1 MRASARARRPGS
13 RARPAHMRRP
23 LPRAASGG
31 ASPVACARVLQ
42 SGRVPLDIARR
53 RTKIPFSTRS
63 PRLLNGQTG
72 RYEKES
78 DANYAQVQNRE
89 QEAARPHDQL
99 HLHEPRDLPARA
111 HLERVAT
118 RWTSCTSRSLTDKD
132 IQLSKD
138 ELGIRVAFDKDAR
151 TVTVSDSGLG
161 MTKDELDRNLGTIAH
176 SDSMEFKADNADA
189 QGDDVDII
197 GQFGV
202 GFYSAFMVA
211 SKVRVVSKA
220 YGSDEAWAWES
231 DGVEGYTIERGP
243 ARGPRHR
250 RHPHAEGQHR
260 RRQLRHV
267 PQRVRLA
274 EPHQALQQLRALP
287 RADGSVEDARAA
299 QARGRRR
306 RLQTRVRGLHRG
318 RDHQLDDP
326 HLEAQQVR
334 GHRRGV
340 QRVLQDRLPR
350 LHRPGAHVQHPRR
363 GRAQLRRAAVH
374 PRPRAVR
381 PVQQGLQEGPG
392 AVQLQRPDHGE
403 VRGAAARPLQLRARR
418 GGQPGPAA
426 EHQPRDAAAQQPA
439 AAPSRRRSRRRSRPS

>member
-23 LPRAASGG
+23 LPRTASGTRACRPLPRAASGG
-31 ASPVACARVLQ
+31 ALPVACARVLQ
-42 SGRVPLDIARR
+42 SGCVPLDIVPR

-111 HLERVAT
+111 HLERVGRGGQAVLPQPH
-118 RWTSCTSRSLTDKD
+118 RQGHPAEQGRAGHPRGVR
-132 IQLSKD
+132 QGRAHRHRVGQRPGHD
-138 ELGIRVAFDKDAR
+138 EGRARPQSGHHRALRQHGVQGRQRRRPGRRRGHHRPVRRGLLLRVH
-151 TVTVSDSGLG
+151 G
-161 MTKDELDRNLGTIAH
+161 
-176 SDSMEFKADNADA
+176 
-189 QGDDVDII
+189 
-197 GQFGV
+197 
-202 GFYSAFMVA
+202 
-211 SKVRVVSKA
+211 
-220 YGSDEAWAWES
+220 
-231 DGVEGYTIERGP
+231 GVEGARRVEGVRQRRGLGLGKRRRGGLHHRGGP

-306 RLQTRVRGLHRG
+306 RLQTRSTRIT
-318 RDHQLDDP
+318 P
-326 HLEAQQVR
+326 
-334 GHRRGV
+334 
-340 QRVLQDRLPR
+340 
-350 LHRPGAHVQHPRR
+350 
-363 GRAQLRRAAVH
+363 
-374 PRPRAVR
+374 
-381 PVQQGLQEGPG
+381 
-392 AVQLQRPDHGE
+392 
-403 VRGAAARPLQLRARR
+403 
-418 GGQPGPAA
+418 
-426 EHQPRDAAAQQPA
+426 
-439 AAPSRRRSRRRSRPS
+439 RSRPSTR